1 MALINARVPVL
12 GFIAPSGT
20 GKTTLLSYVIGLLNE
35 QGLRIGVV
43 KQARNDFDVDKP
55 GKDSYELRKAGI
67 ECLLLGSERQ
77 SAQMLEHP
85 ENAVADPDLDE
96 LLLHFDQRSLDLIL
110 VEGFRDYP
118 FAKIE
123 LYRATGQVPVYHP
136 HDSRVVAVA
145 TDVEGLTVD
154 IPVLDINN
162 PWAVAD
168 FVQAYLDKTRH
179 AS

>member
-1 MALINARVPVL
+1 
-12 GFIAPSGT
+12 
-20 GKTTLLSYVIGLLNE
+20 
-35 QGLRIGVV
+35 
-43 KQARNDFDVDKP
+43 
-55 GKDSYELRKAGI
+55 
-67 ECLLLGSERQ
+67 
-77 SAQMLEHP
+77 MLEHP

-168 FVQAYLDKTRH
+168 FVQAYLDKIRH